1 MMKIGHD
8 NNKAGAAWHVDSVVA
23 KVDGC
28 TDTFSVW
35 QWMLTGRLQLDVYP
49 TLEKGQCPASND
61 QTTYTSYAVT
71 IKTANVYYGGT
82 GSNAHIIIHGEKGE
96 TGKLF
101 FKQSFYLGTTK
112 TIVFETVD
120 VGKITQIRIQ
130 NDNNDAWKP
139 DTVSIKV
146 GSCVTSFTVKKW
158 IYKRSGSTF
167 KPASRTGQC
176 TSAIN
181 PGTVGS
187 ICRRDFKKI
196 GCFSRD
202 WSKVS
207 HLLITDLD
215 PTHKNY
221 TTDMNWADYAEGL
234 HSLACRCR
242 AKAVGRYKY
251 FGIGFLGE
259 CVAGDDR
266 KSLEAMFKE
275 RKIEGGG
282 GCVNGQWEKCD
293 VKHHAECAGDAD
305 FDFFYEIVE

>member
-8 NNKAGAAWHVDSVVA
+8 NAKAGAAWHVDSVVA

-101 FKQSFYLGTTK
+101 FKQSFYLGKTK

-146 GSCVTSFTVKKW
+146 GSCVTSFSVKKW

-187 ICRRDFKKI
+187 IC
-196 GCFSRD
+196 
-202 WSKVS
+202 
-207 HLLITDLD
+207 
-215 PTHKNY
+215 
-221 TTDMNWADYAEGL
+221 
-234 HSLACRCR
+234 
-242 AKAVGRYKY
+242 
-251 FGIGFLGE
+251 
-259 CVAGDDR
+259 
-266 KSLEAMFKE
+266 
-275 RKIEGGG
+275 
-282 GCVNGQWEKCD
+282 
-293 VKHHAECAGDAD
+293 
-305 FDFFYEIVE
+305 